1 MESLAQRV
9 RYAMEAIDLAT
20 MEELLAPDARWG
32 APEQDVPT
40 CRDAKEILSWYELAQ
55 ANGVSADVTEVVVV
69 GENIVVGL
77 KIHTNPKTKT
87 KTKTNVNT
95 RWQVLSVRDGR
106 IAEIRGYET
115 RGDATSFATSGVS
128 NWQ

>member
-32 APEQDVPT
+32 APEQEVPT

-55 ANGVSADVTEVVVV
+55 ANGVSADITEVAVI

-77 KIHTNPKTKT
+77 KIHANPRTKS
-87 KTKTNVNT
+87 KVNT

-128 NWQ
+128 HWK